1 MCAKELEKQKKA
13 LKHKSKQIEHKS
25 KQIELKQHDLLENT
39 SAGASMSAI
48 TGELKC
54 GVCLDLMAMTHSL
67 RCGHTFCGL
76 CIFEV
81 TLNPKP

>member
-1 MCAKELEKQKKA
+1 MGFKELHKGEKA
-13 LKHKSKQIEHKS
+13 LRQREMEHKR
-25 KQIELKQHDLLENT
+25 KQTEQEQHDLLANE
-39 SAGASMSAI
+39 SAVASMSAI
-48 TGELKC
+48 ADDC
-54 GVCLDLMAMTHSL
+54 QCPSCFDLMAMAHSL